1 MRSVVSPK
9 NVSPDSDLVI
19 RKTMIKVPK
28 PALLLSFSLLVALAT
43 CLLCEGL
50 SSSFFVIREAITG
63 KELAERVHTQYDEEL
78 GWVNIPNLYVKDM
91 YGPGKYVK
99 TNSQSFRNDRDF
111 SASVPNDKLRIICSG
126 DSFTFGYG
134 VDNAH
139 TWCQLIESLNQQLE
153 TVNMGQGGYGID
165 QSYLWYKRD
174 GTKLEH
180 DIHLFTFITDDF
192 VRMQSNRFLGYGKP
206 VLELQDGV
214 ITITN
219 VPVPQ
224 SAFNVPGL
232 IHTLRSLNGLASIR
246 LSQELFYQGGPGFPA
261 LNHQAQEVA
270 LGILEDLHQ
279 TNQAK
284 HSNLVLVYL
293 PTIDDYTENTSD
305 SWRQLLSAEA
315 AKRNWLYIDLIDEFR
330 KVPPQKIGTLFISEA
345 ATEYYGA
352 AGHYSEEGNA
362 YIANILYQRLAEI
375 PQISDKLQHK

>member
-1 MRSVVSPK
+1 MQWCPK
-9 NVSPDSDLVI
+9 NAGPAFNLVI
-19 RKTMIKVPK
+19 RETMIRVRKTV
-28 PALLLSFSLLVALAT
+28 LLLSFSLLVALVT

-50 SSSFFVIREAITG
+50 SSSFFVVREAITG

-78 GWVNIPNLYVKDM
+78 GWINIPNLYVEDM

-99 TNSQSFRNDRDF
+99 TNSRSFRNDRDF
-111 SASVPNDKLRIICSG
+111 GASVPSNKVRIICSG

-139 TWCQLIESLNQQLE
+139 TWCQLIENINQQLE

-174 GTKLEH
+174 GTRLDH

-192 VRMQSNRFLGYGKP
+192 VRMQSSRFLGYGKP
-206 VLELQDGV
+206 VIELQDGA
-214 ITITN
+214 ITTTN

-224 SAFNVPGL
+224 RAFYAPWL
-232 IHTLRSLNGLASIR
+232 IHALRSLNGLASIR
-246 LSQELFYQGGPGFPA
+246 LSQDLFYQGEPGLPPT
-261 LNHQAQEVA
+261 NHQAREVV
-270 LGILEDLHQ
+270 LSIIEDLQQ

-305 SWRQLLSAEA
+305 SWRQFLLAEA
-315 AKRNWLYIDLIDEFR
+315 AKNNWPFIDLIDEFR
-330 KVPPQKIGTLFISEA
+330 NVPPQKIGNLFITEA

-362 YIANILYQRLAEI
+362 YIANILYEKLMEI